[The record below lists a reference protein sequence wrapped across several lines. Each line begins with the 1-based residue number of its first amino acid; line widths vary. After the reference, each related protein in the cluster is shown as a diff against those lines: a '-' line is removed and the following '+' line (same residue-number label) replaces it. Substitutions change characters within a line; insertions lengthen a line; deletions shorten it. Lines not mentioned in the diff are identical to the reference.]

1 MTSFVPTV
9 TVPLPSPH
17 QVSIDVV
24 EWWCHTILN
33 EAPGAALQQRC
44 LQLEDQRWTTHI
56 SIPPFGRLHNRLHIV
71 AVAQGICGR
80 DSFDS
85 DDACNSLTSDEWQTL
100 LQELHDCRNNLLRM
114 DHNDVRGDEN
124 ERIDEDLEQLPIFS
138 EAFDEVVTLFRL
150 QITICDFRYGLAQLI
165 QHPPK
170 SINKHLE
177 ALLLD
182 YKAGIPEGCKTGKL
196 LTFVQNDI
204 LQAGPK
210 KANPLQHITL
220 IEKLLTDLNAVMTT
234 NDAEYSYNTLQRNVL
249 ELLKDWYGGNL
260 KLPELVILGYG
271 GLPPLPHTDSNDKHT
286 VSSWGMDDA
295 EREERRLLE
304 RGDALDNNDNDDN
317 ENNNDDNNG
326 SSKNNNEKAHE
337 SVAHEI
343 DDSDNSDGFHTATS
357 GLRETQKGRAR
368 TSIPVQCEDSDTEIE
383 EVPDEQEETTPMTN
397 NNNKNNNNS
406 KNNNDT
412 IQLDDFSDV
421 ASQTCIPSVG
431 IWARRSEREH
441 HTNEIPVNQIEIE
454 TGTETRSEIQ
464 HTSTLTPIMEVQKS
478 RKVDQDDQGS
488 DIANQYKLVPR
499 IREMHTTKLLVVP
512 HSLVMD
518 EENILPLAQL
528 NDERMQ
534 TEANEAEEKENENLK
549 ESWIVPPLPHS
560 ETLIAEEGN
569 RKETLN
575 GNDKVANGNAEDEG
589 DVISKKE
596 ESQVASSNEELSKKT
611 QSSAK
616 RKSTPFESGPMG
628 CWGEPATR
636 KRQIITS
643 SCYGF
648 YHSSA
653 MVQKPLFSFDSQKAA
668 IRQGYMTFGEDWS
681 TVRANSPCLGVLKLY
696 QIKEIFELMSQSGE
710 ITLAIESV
718 SEEE

>member
-1 MTSFVPTV
+1 MTSFLPTV

-33 EAPGAALQQRC
+33 EVPGPALQQRC
-44 LQLEDQRWTTHI
+44 LQLEDQCWTNHVP
-56 SIPPFGRLHNRLHIV
+56 IPPFGRLHNRLQIV

-85 DDACNSLTSDEWQTL
+85 DDSCETLTSDDWQAL

-138 EAFDEVVTLFRL
+138 EAFDEVVTLYQL
-150 QITICDFRYGLAQLI
+150 QITICDFRDGLAQLI

-182 YKAGIPEGCKTGKL
+182 YKAGITEGCKTGVL

-220 IEKLLTDLNAVMTT
+220 LQKLLTDLTALMTT
-234 NDAEYSYNTLQRNVL
+234 MDAEYSYNTLQRNVL
-249 ELLKDWYGGNL
+249 ELLKDWYVGNL

-304 RGDALDNNDNDDN
+304 RGDTLENDDN
-317 ENNNDDNNG
+317 QDNDNNG
-326 SSKNNNEKAHE
+326 NHDNIEKAHNN
-337 SVAHEI
+337 VAHEI

-357 GLRETQKGRAR
+357 GLLETQQSRIR
-368 TSIPVQCEDSDTEIE
+368 TSIPVQCEDSDTEME
-383 EVPDEQEETTPMTN
+383 EVPDEQVGDISMTINNNN
-397 NNNKNNNNS
+397 NNNK
-406 KNNNDT
+406 T
-412 IQLDDFSDV
+412 VQTDDFSDV
-421 ASQTCIPSVG
+421 ASQTLILPFGV
-431 IWARRSEREH
+431 WARKSEQEH
-441 HTNEIPVNQIEIE
+441 DTAEIPVKQIEIDRR
-454 TGTETRSEIQ
+454 TDNCLAKQ
-464 HTSTLTPIMEVQKS
+464 HPSTLKTITVLQKKGKS
-478 RKVDQDDQGS
+478 DQDDQFS
-488 DIANQYKLVPR
+488 DIANQYKLVQSV
-499 IREMHTTKLLVVP
+499 REMHTTQLFVVP
-512 HSLVMD
+512 NSLVMD
-518 EENILPLAQL
+518 EEVIHRSAEL

-534 TEANEAEEKENENLK
+534 TEPTQQAEENNDE
-549 ESWIVPPLPHS
+549 ESQSESKKLDNSCTVLPLPNN
-560 ETLIAEEGN
+560 ETLIANEGN
-569 RKETLN
+569 RKEILEI
-575 GNDKVANGNAEDEG
+575 GNNVGNSNTEG
-589 DVISKKE
+589 EEDVISK
-596 ESQVASSNEELSKKT
+596 NEQGEVTSKKKVLSNKK
-611 QSSAK
+611 QSSTK
-616 RKSTPFESGPMG
+616 RKSASFESGPMG

-643 SCYGF
+643 SCYGS
-648 YHSSA
+648 YHSSSRA
-653 MVQKPLFSFDSQKAA
+653 QQPLFSFDIQKAA
-668 IRQGYMTFGEDWS
+668 IRQGYISYGEDWS
-681 TVRANSPCLGVLKLY
+681 TVRANSPCLGVLRLY
-696 QIKEIFELMSQSGE
+696 QIKETFELMCQSGE
-710 ITLAIESV
+710 ITLAIERS